1 MAQVPDFLKQRQAD
15 WAELEHI
22 CRIAVR
28 VNNRPTAEMVCR
40 LSELYRAACADLAL
54 AEAQQLSPEVL
65 DYLHRLVGQA
75 HNVLYRHP
83 QSLPRQWLRT
93 LFIDVPTTA
102 VRDKM
107 IWLSFAV
114 FWGLFLLTGFFSRQS
129 EGFAGAVVG
138 RETLDGIEQMY
149 SGSFSEEYPTIMA
162 VGFYIVHNVG
172 IALQCFASGALFVLP
187 GLFVLVF
194 NAIFLGTIFGHMS
207 QTAQADTF
215 FEFVTGHGPF
225 ELTGICLAAG
235 CGMRLG
241 FSLLETGDL
250 TRLASFRRAARQVAP
265 VLLMACIFFVLA
277 AVIEGLISPSGASL
291 ETKQWVATVSTVAL
305 LAYFSTGLLAKPNH
319 G

>member
-28 VNNRPTAEMVCR
+28 VNHRPSAEMVCR

-54 AEAQQLSPEVL
+54 AEAQQLSPQVL
-65 DYLHRLVGQA
+65 DYLHRMVGQA

-93 LFIDVPTTA
+93 LFIDVPATA
-102 VRDKM
+102 VREKM

-114 FWGLFLLTGFFSRQS
+114 FWGLFFLTGFLSRQS
-129 EGFAGAVVG
+129 EGFAEAVVG
-138 RETLDGIEQMY
+138 RDTLDGIEQMY
-149 SGSFSEEYPTIMA
+149 SRSFSDESPTIVA
-162 VGFYIVHNVG
+162 VGFYIMHNVG

-277 AVIEGLISPSGASL
+277 AVIEGLVSPSGASL
-291 ETKQWVATVSTVAL
+291 ETKEWIATVSTVAL
-305 LAYFSTGLLAKPNH
+305 LVYFSTGLLAKPNH

>member
-1 MAQVPDFLKQRQAD
+1 MAQVPDFLKQRISAWQ
-15 WAELEHI
+15 ELEQI
-22 CRIAVR
+22 CHLAAR
-28 VNNRPTAEMVCR
+28 VNSRPTAEMVCR

-75 HNVLYRHP
+75 HNVLYRYP

-93 LFIDVPTTA
+93 IFIDVPVIA

-114 FWGLFLLTGFFSRQS
+114 FWGLFLLTGFLARQS
-129 EGFAGAVVG
+129 EGFAEAIVG
-138 RETLDGIEQMY
+138 QGTLDAVEQMY
-149 SGSFSEEYPTIMA
+149 SGPFSDEYPTITA
-162 VGFYIVHNVG
+162 VAFYIMHNVG
-172 IALQCFASGALFVLP
+172 IALQCFATGALFVLP
-187 GLFVLVF
+187 GLFVLVL
-194 NAIFLGTIFGHMS
+194 NGVFLGTIFGHMS
-207 QTAQADTF
+207 QTGQAEHF

-241 FSLLETGDL
+241 FSLLETGEL
-250 TRLASFRRAARQVAP
+250 TRLASFRRATRQVAP
-265 VLLMACIFFVLA
+265 VLLVACMFFVLA
-277 AVIEGLISPSGASL
+277 AVIEGLVSPSAAPL
-291 ETKQWVATVSTVAL
+291 EIKAWIAMVSTVAL
-305 LAYFSTGLLAKPNH
+305 VAYFATGIFAKPNY

>member
-1 MAQVPDFLKQRQAD
+1 MAQVPDFLKQRMAD
-15 WAELEHI
+15 WQELERI
-22 CRIAVR
+22 CHVAARLT
-28 VNNRPTAEMVCR
+28 NRPTAEMVCR

-54 AEAQQLSPEVL
+54 AEAQQSSPEVL

-93 LFIDVPTTA
+93 IFIDVPATA

-114 FWGLFLLTGFFSRQS
+114 FWGLFLLTGTLARQS
-129 EGFAGAVVG
+129 ESFAEAVVG
-138 RETLDGIEQMY
+138 QDTLDAIEQMY
-149 SGSFSEEYPTIMA
+149 SRSLSDEYPTIVA
-162 VGFYIVHNVG
+162 VGFYIMHNVG
-172 IALQCFASGALFVLP
+172 IALECFATGALFVLP

-194 NAIFLGTIFGHMS
+194 NAVFLGTICGHMS
-207 QTAQADTF
+207 QTGQAENF
-215 FEFVTGHGPF
+215 FQFVTGHGPF

-241 FSLLETGDL
+241 FSLLETGNL

-265 VLLMACIFFVLA
+265 VLLVACLFFVLA
-277 AVIEGLISPSGASL
+277 AVIEGLVSPSATPL
-291 ETKQWVATVSTVAL
+291 EIKQWIAMVSAGAL
-305 LAYFSTGLLAKPNH
+305 IAYFATGIFVKPNH

>member
-129 EGFAGAVVG
+129 EGFAEAVVG